1 MCPDW
6 IWICGTHPIILHDV
20 SCHTFFSMTTRASE
34 LLDASS
40 SSWAGASAEG
50 QLTKRPRHE
59 EEEQENAYEEQE
71 NEYEEAHIASEDE
84 EAEAH
89 IASEDEDEVSSE
101 CSAFLAPLTFA
112 VLANDMP
119 LIRQLLTAFPSCV
132 EDRDEVRR
140 VGECLHL
147 RAIKNPA
154 LYCRLAELRCTP
166 PWKTGRTAPSCLR

>member
-71 NEYEEAHIASEDE
+71 NEYE
-84 EAEAH
+84 EAH